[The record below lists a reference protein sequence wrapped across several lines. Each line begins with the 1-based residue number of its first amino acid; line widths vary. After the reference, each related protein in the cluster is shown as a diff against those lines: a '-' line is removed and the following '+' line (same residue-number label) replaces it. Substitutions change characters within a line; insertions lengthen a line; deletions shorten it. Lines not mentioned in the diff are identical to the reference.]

1 MILPYHLEKRFFL
14 KDIYIIILTKH
25 PSKMQI
31 YHKFPILNPKKKKTE
46 KLWPLFCRNQSTL
59 LQLLHYVK
67 KVKQFARECILKLFK
82 IQNKRVYP

>member
-1 MILPYHLEKRFFL
+1 
-14 KDIYIIILTKH
+14 
-25 PSKMQI
+25 MQI
-31 YHKFPILNPKKKKTE
+31 CNYYVDYVTSSEKCLNANIPQILYVKPKKKKTE

>member
-1 MILPYHLEKRFFL
+1 MLICNYYIDYITTSEKCLNANIPQIHYF
-14 KDIYIIILTKH
+14 K
-25 PSKMQI
+25 SK
-31 YHKFPILNPKKKKTE
+31 KEKTE
-46 KLWPLFCRNQSTL
+46 KLQPLFCRNQSTL